1 MFYEVRIKNPDG
13 TLKKVVTQKALKKL
27 HWENFQKAEDGIGL
41 VTASRPQVPAWVK
54 QNLDATYPEAG
65 DNY

>member
-1 MFYEVRIKNPDG
+1 MFYEVRIKNADG
-13 TLKKVVTQKALKKL
+13 SLKKVVTQSTLKKM
-27 HWENFQKAEDGIGL
+27 HWENFQKSEDGIGL

-54 QNLDATYPEAG
+54 QNLDVTYPESG